1 MEQSQSHKSLSLA
14 AVLHQPN
21 THLPLLAK
29 GCRSVN
35 YELSHG
41 QLTEITDRCSSEEF
55 NVYLLF
61 TVNYY
66 LPNAAAELKD

>member
-1 MEQSQSHKSLSLA
+1 MMLQRLSTYKLA
-14 AVLHQPN
+14 PSAIFWS
-21 THLPLLAK
+21 A
-29 GCRSVN
+29 
-35 YELSHG
+35 
-41 QLTEITDRCSSEEF
+41 EITDRCSSEEF

>member
-1 MEQSQSHKSLSLA
+1 MPVSLSTYRLA
-14 AVLHQPN
+14 
-21 THLPLLAK
+21 
-29 GCRSVN
+29 
-35 YELSHG
+35 LSAIFWSD
-41 QLTEITDRCSSEEF
+41 EITDKCPSEEF